1 MNKLQFKTL
10 YKNYRTA
17 QKALN
22 NGNND
27 AVKVLWNQSNTRA
40 YRDALMLVQ
49 NIYIKARY
57 SNEYIAESNEYT
69 FWFQVRKIGA

>member
-1 MNKLQFKTL
+1 MTRLQFKTL
-10 YKNYRTA
+10 YRNYRTA

-49 NIYIKARY
+49 TIYVKARY
-57 SNEYIAESNEYT
+57 SDDYVAELSDYT
-69 FWFQVRKIGA
+69 FWFQVGRIGA